1 MPRCHR
7 HCDRL
12 PLSTGAFQE
21 CPNPPAVV
29 GFQLGLFAARGH
41 EAAVGRSVATAG
53 EGAPHTHGWTSC
65 RALADGQPLGC
76 PQCCTGTRAPVHR
89 HQGQ

>member
-29 GFQLGLFAARGH
+29 GFQLGLSLLPEDTRQQLDALWPQP
-41 EAAVGRSVATAG
+41 GRVLPTPTAG
-53 EGAPHTHGWTSC
+53 HPAGPWRTASH
-65 RALADGQPLGC
+65 
-76 PQCCTGTRAPVHR
+76 
-89 HQGQ
+89 